1 MGPEIP
7 LNRPEL
13 AAGMAGS
20 HPLLCLPTSGAQNH
34 LHDKCNREPESRHPQ
49 NHQKARQLSNR
60 RCRNQANLS
69 RDPQFREGR
78 SVLFAIIIQWG
89 KDIVYINATS
99 TRECTFALSFAR

>member
-49 NHQKARQLSNR
+49 NHQNARQLSNGR
-60 RCRNQANLS
+60 GRNQANLS
-69 RDPQFREGR
+69 RDPQFREGWQMR
-78 SVLFAIIIQWG
+78 QRMGCRTKPVRYPIPRTVQQM
-89 KDIVYINATS
+89 
-99 TRECTFALSFAR
+99 TRQNRMG